1 VASAPNGHPLTGSN
15 EWTERTGIAEI
26 SPVWGGKA
34 NVVHL
39 NADGPTGHVEMS
51 ALRLYNPKARQ
62 WSIHFATPQ
71 DADLGPPLI
80 GEFKNGRGV
89 FYDQE
94 EFNGR
99 IIWVR
104 FTVFAVSPRGGAVRA
119 GLLGRPG
126 EDLGDEHG
134 HPVHAHRRR
143 ARMKGSQRWIRGW
156 PVAGSCTTSTPRCSA
171 PTPGPDPLRFSAGSG
186 PAFIG
191 ACSPSFF
198 RRVCS

>member
-1 VASAPNGHPLTGSN
+1 
-15 EWTERTGIAEI
+15 
-26 SPVWGGKA
+26 VWGGKA

-39 NADGPTGHVEMS
+39 NADGPTDHVEMS

-71 DADLGPPLI
+71 DADLCPLLI

-104 FTVFAVSPRGGAVRA
+104 FTVFPVSPWVAQSEQAFSDDQGKTWETNMVTRSTRIAV
-119 GLLGRPG
+119 GPG
-126 EDLGDEHG
+126 
-134 HPVHAHRRR
+134 
-143 ARMKGSQRWIRGW
+143 
-156 PVAGSCTTSTPRCSA
+156 
-171 PTPGPDPLRFSAGSG
+171 
-186 PAFIG
+186 
-191 ACSPSFF
+191 
-198 RRVCS
+198 

>member
-104 FTVFAVSPRGGAVRA
+104 FTVFPVSPGVAQSEQAFSDDQGKTWETNMVTRSTRIAV
-119 GLLGRPG
+119 GPG
-126 EDLGDEHG
+126 
-134 HPVHAHRRR
+134 
-143 ARMKGSQRWIRGW
+143 
-156 PVAGSCTTSTPRCSA
+156 
-171 PTPGPDPLRFSAGSG
+171 
-186 PAFIG
+186 
-191 ACSPSFF
+191 
-198 RRVCS
+198 